1 MDFTQDHKE
10 KIERS
15 IVDIIANALDAGQ
28 ITTEETSAVADFVLD
43 RIDKVTNRQ
52 ELIEFLG
59 ALREKWPVFSTLEE
73 QGEGEL
79 QDIVDEEVADG
90 VELLIKHGKLEK
102 ALALVKSITKRK

>member
-1 MDFTQDHKE
+1 M
-10 KIERS
+10 
-15 IVDIIANALDAGQ
+15 
-28 ITTEETSAVADFVLD
+28 
-43 RIDKVTNRQ
+43 
-52 ELIEFLG
+52 
-59 ALREKWPVFSTLEE
+59 REKWPVFSTLEE